1 MTIARRD
8 FITLIG
14 GAAAWPLAARA
25 QRVGMPLVAFVSG
38 RARSDSEHYE
48 AAFRKGLNGAG
59 FIEGQNVTVEYHWL
73 NGQYDKL
80 SSLMTDFVSRRVDV
94 IAAGSAQVAL
104 AAKAATTTIPIVFV
118 VGADPVNLGLVATL
132 ARPGGNATG
141 INFFAADVTPK
152 RLGLLHELIPKAA
165 RIAVL
170 VNPADAPTTTA
181 TLRDLP
187 EAAHSLG
194 MQMQVFKAS
203 SIREIDQAFAELVRT
218 HVDGLFVAPASFLTE
233 RRVQLATLSSRHAI
247 PTSYSAREAVET
259 GGLMS
264 YGADNASADGQAGD
278 YVGRVLKGAKPSD
291 LPVQQS
297 TKFEFVINLSTA
309 RALDIAV
316 PPDLLTIAD
325 EVIE

>member
-1 MTIARRD
+1 MRRRD
-8 FITLIG
+8 FITLLG

-25 QRVGMPLVAFVSG
+25 QRAGTPRVALVSP
-38 RARSDSEHYE
+38 RARSDSERYE
-48 AAFRKGLNGAG
+48 AAFRKGLNGTG

-80 SSLMTDFVSRRVDV
+80 PSLMADLVRQRGDV
-94 IAAGSAQVAL
+94 IAVTSTQIAL
-104 AAKAATTTIPIVFV
+104 VAKAATTTIPIVFS
-118 VGADPVNLGLVATL
+118 VGVDPVNVGLVATL

-152 RLGLLHELIPKAA
+152 RLGLLHEVIPKAA

-170 VNPADAPTTTA
+170 VNPADAATTA
-181 TLRDLP
+181 STLRDLP
-187 EAAHSLG
+187 EAARSLG
-194 MQMQVFKAS
+194 MQIEVFKAD
-203 SIREIDQAFAELVRT
+203 SIREIDQAFADLVRA
-218 HVDGLFVAPASFLTE
+218 HVDGLFVAPAAFLTE

-247 PTSYSAREAVET
+247 PTSHSFREAVEA

-264 YGADNASADGQAGD
+264 YGAGGASTYSQVGD
-278 YVGRVLKGAKPSD
+278 YVGRILKGAKPTD

-297 TKFEFVINLSTA
+297 TKFEFVINLTTA
-309 RALDIAV
+309 RALDLIV